1 MAKWQYT
8 KGLHNLGNG
17 CFAWLQPDGGWGY
30 SNSGLVVD
38 QGETLLVDTLF
49 DLKLTREMLDGY
61 RTAVPAARRIGTLVN
76 THANGD
82 HTFGNQLVDGARIVA
97 SRACAQEMAQ
107 HRPEGRASMMRNW
120 REFGATGEFS
130 HELYEG
136 KFDFSGIVYTPPTHT
151 FDRELTLRVGGK
163 EIRLL
168 EVGPA
173 HTHGDVLVYV
183 PQDRTVFTGDILFVG
198 GHPAVW
204 AGPVSNWIR
213 ACDVILQWDA
223 QIVVPGHGPISD
235 KDGVRR
241 LKHYFEFITA
251 EARKRFDAGMSDD
264 EAAKDIKHDFF
275 RDWIDDE
282 RLILN
287 VNGLYREFAGARTEP
302 DLDDLRSRML
312 RWRRTRRDASHAV
325 PTPHRHPH

>member
-1 MAKWQYT
+1 MRT
-8 KGLHNLGNG
+8 KRS
-17 CFAWLQPDGGWGY
+17 AR
-30 SNSGLVVD
+30 VVVSILT
-38 QGETLLVDTLF
+38 GTLF
-49 DLKLTREMLDGY
+49 VFALLML
-61 RTAVPAARRIGTLVN
+61 ASSSSPAHASQQRGGVVLSELVN
-76 THANGD
+76 APAFQPAKATPPPSPGFARQTSLGFTSGD
-82 HTFGNQLVDGARIVA
+82 QWEPAIAADRFGHVYVLYPQYHGVPDCPLCFSPTMILQISSDR
-97 SRACAQEMAQ
+97 
-107 HRPEGRASMMRNW
+107 
-120 REFGATGEFS
+120 GATWAS
-130 HELYEG
+130 
-136 KFDFSGIVYTPPTHT
+136 
-151 FDRELTLRVGGK
+151 
-163 EIRLL
+163 
-168 EVGPA
+168 PA
-173 HTHGDVLVYV
+173 LIY
-183 PQDRTVFTGDILFVG
+183 
-198 GHPAVW
+198 PAG
-204 AGPVSNWIR
+204 ASLG
-213 ACDVILQWDA
+213 QWDA